1 LSNTVHNL
9 NKRGH
14 EEAALLIEKKEI
26 RKLATNED
34 DLISEIN
41 ELSNKQI
48 NENNKTNNT
57 LTHNTS
63 NVNNSENHKE
73 KLNLMHD
80 NLITEY
86 SDLKDFVK
94 RLEKVKKVLT
104 NKEDQENLN
113 EKIQKNQNII
123 RFIKKLI
130 KYTRLSLNNLK
141 INVNSKKE
149 YEILLKV
156 IAVKLQKMKL
166 DINSLNEVMDKDDIE
181 VARNKLNK
189 LSELYFYLKKGSIHD
204 YIRNQLLKR
213 IVNMNLT
220 ILTKMDIK
228 KQLSMMKLKVQLLNN
243 K

>member
-113 EKIQKNQNII
+113 EKIQKKSKYNQIHQE
-123 RFIKKLI
+123 
-130 KYTRLSLNNLK
+130 
-141 INVNSKKE
+141 IN
-149 YEILLKV
+149 
-156 IAVKLQKMKL
+156 
-166 DINSLNEVMDKDDIE
+166 
-181 VARNKLNK
+181 
-189 LSELYFYLKKGSIHD
+189 
-204 YIRNQLLKR
+204 
-213 IVNMNLT
+213 
-220 ILTKMDIK
+220 
-228 KQLSMMKLKVQLLNN
+228 
-243 K
+243 

>member
-1 LSNTVHNL
+1 
-9 NKRGH
+9 
-14 EEAALLIEKKEI
+14 
-26 RKLATNED
+26 
-34 DLISEIN
+34 
-41 ELSNKQI
+41 
-48 NENNKTNNT
+48 
-57 LTHNTS
+57 
-63 NVNNSENHKE
+63 
-73 KLNLMHD
+73 
-80 NLITEY
+80 
-86 SDLKDFVK
+86 
-94 RLEKVKKVLT
+94 
-104 NKEDQENLN
+104 
-113 EKIQKNQNII
+113 
-123 RFIKKLI
+123 
-130 KYTRLSLNNLK
+130 LK